1 MLFPRPQSIELSGEA
16 FVVAPSLTVTVLGE
30 ESDRVTA
37 WFKKRGIACGQN
49 GNILIK
55 LTANQSREMT
65 YVSENRQV
73 TDEKYCLEC
82 EVLNGVAEI
91 RVVYAGLRGLWY
103 AFNTIVKQLKSGSL
117 IVGKIVDYPLFKV
130 RGYIEGFYGKPWT
143 TSERADM
150 LQLMSAHGMNTYYYA
165 PKDDPYH
172 RSKWSELYPETELRD
187 LKALIQKAQ
196 DGFVNFCFCI
206 APGLSMKYSSDED
219 YALLLNKIKQI
230 YALGG
235 RTFGLLLDDIP
246 ENLHY
251 PEDIAMFS
259 SETVNAHA
267 YLANKLYDDLMAFD
281 NRITLTLCPLQYNGK
296 GDEYFI
302 SKLGQS
308 IEPEISLFWT
318 GRNICSQ
325 ELTVPE
331 AITFIQSTRHRPLY
345 WDNFPVNDAEM
356 YNEMHLGYIF
366 GRDKDLYRYSEG
378 LIANC
383 MEFCECSKIPLL
395 TIADYL
401 WNPEAYEPLSSWD
414 YAIDTVAGD
423 RAELFKYFA
432 DNLLTSCLKVPNSP
446 MLAQT
451 FSLAEQELR
460 AGDMMA
466 AFDRI
471 INYKMNLA
479 ACCEMLK
486 DDSVKLFAELSRWSK
501 KMILCSEI
509 LELGFEYLT
518 DPEEEQRIK
527 IGQLLHEF
535 IRMPE
540 VLTDFAF
547 KSAVEALIAGE
558 FM

>member
-1 MLFPRPQSIELSGEA
+1 
-16 FVVAPSLTVTVLGE
+16 
-30 ESDRVTA
+30 
-37 WFKKRGIACGQN
+37 
-49 GNILIK
+49 
-55 LTANQSREMT
+55 
-65 YVSENRQV
+65 
-73 TDEKYCLEC
+73 
-82 EVLNGVAEI
+82 
-91 RVVYAGLRGLWY
+91 
-103 AFNTIVKQLKSGSL
+103 
-117 IVGKIVDYPLFKV
+117 
-130 RGYIEGFYGKPWT
+130 
-143 TSERADM
+143 
-150 LQLMSAHGMNTYYYA
+150 
-165 PKDDPYH
+165 
-172 RSKWSELYPETELRD
+172 
-187 LKALIQKAQ
+187 
-196 DGFVNFCFCI
+196 
-206 APGLSMKYSSDED
+206 
-219 YALLLNKIKQI
+219 
-230 YALGG
+230 
-235 RTFGLLLDDIP
+235 
-246 ENLHY
+246 
-251 PEDIAMFS
+251 MFS

-356 YNEMHLGYIF
+356 YNEMHLGYIA

-460 AGDMMA
+460 AGDIMA
-466 AFDRI
+466 A
-471 INYKMNLA
+471 
-479 ACCEMLK
+479 
-486 DDSVKLFAELSRWSK
+486 
-501 KMILCSEI
+501 
-509 LELGFEYLT
+509 LT
-518 DPEEEQRIK
+518 DN
-527 IGQLLHEF
+527 QL
-535 IRMPE
+535 
-540 VLTDFAF
+540 
-547 KSAVEALIAGE
+547 
-558 FM
+558 